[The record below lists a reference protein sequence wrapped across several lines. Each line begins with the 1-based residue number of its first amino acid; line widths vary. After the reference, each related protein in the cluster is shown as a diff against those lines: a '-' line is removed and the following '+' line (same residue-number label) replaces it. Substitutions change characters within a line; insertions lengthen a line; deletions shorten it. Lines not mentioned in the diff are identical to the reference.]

1 MPKNH
6 SVQRFQVKYVYIMK
20 KTEQEN
26 EIREFRPTYD
36 TLNCLS
42 NYDSVSVFFSKENW
56 TWAPGFSLY

>member
-6 SVQRFQVKYVYIMK
+6 SVQRFQVKYVYIVR

-26 EIREFRPTYD
+26 EIREFTPTYD

-42 NYDSVSVFFSKENW
+42 NYDRVSVCFSKEN
-56 TWAPGFSLY
+56 

>member
-6 SVQRFQVKYVYIMK
+6 SVQRFRAKYVYIMR

-26 EIREFRPTYD
+26 EIREFTPTYD

-42 NYDSVSVFFSKENW
+42 NYDRVSVFFSKEN
-56 TWAPGFSLY
+56 